1 MSHRLANCFPCLFP
15 SQWFTEEMDGDPRVS
30 STIPDSC
37 DNSSGNS
44 RYRYGYHYTL
54 AIVFIV
60 SRHSRILVTIT
71 LESPDARCRY
81 GYHYTLNSDRNRNRD
96 GLVS

>member
-1 MSHRLANCFPCLFP
+1 
-15 SQWFTEEMDGDPRVS
+15 MDGDPHVS
-30 STIPDSC
+30 STILDSC

-44 RYRYGYHYTL
+44 RYHYGYRYTL

-71 LESPDARCRY
+71 LESPDAQCCY
-81 GYHYTLNSDRNRNRD
+81 GYHYTLNSDRNRSCD

>member
-1 MSHRLANCFPCLFP
+1 M
-15 SQWFTEEMDGDPRVS
+15 TVDPH
-30 STIPDSC
+30 THLL
-37 DNSSGNS
+37 DNLEFSWQSGNL
-44 RYRYGYHYTL
+44 RYRYGYCYTL

-60 SRHSRILVTIT
+60 SRHSQILVTIT

-81 GYHYTLNSDRNRNRD
+81 GYHYMLNSDRNRNCD

>member
-1 MSHRLANCFPCLFP
+1 
-15 SQWFTEEMDGDPRVS
+15 MDGDPRVS
-30 STIPDSC
+30 TILDSC
-37 DNSSGNS
+37 DNSFGNS
-44 RYRYGYHYTL
+44 RYRYGYCYTL

-60 SRHSRILVTIT
+60 SRHSWILMTIT

-81 GYHYTLNSDRNRNRD
+81 GYHYTLNSDRNHSRD

>member
-1 MSHRLANCFPCLFP
+1 MSHHLTNCFPCLFP

-44 RYRYGYHYTL
+44 QYHYGYHYTL
-54 AIVFIV
+54 VIVFIV

-71 LESPDARCRY
+71 LESPDA
-81 GYHYTLNSDRNRNRD
+81 
-96 GLVS
+96 

>member
-15 SQWFTEEMDGDPRVS
+15 SQHFTEEMDRDPRVS

-44 RYRYGYHYTL
+44 RYRYGYRYML
-54 AIVFIV
+54 AIAFIV
-60 SRHSRILVTIT
+60 SRHSRILMTIT
-71 LESPDARCRY
+71 LESPNARCRY
-81 GYHYTLNSDRNRNRD
+81 GYHYTLNSNRNRSCD

>member
-1 MSHRLANCFPCLFP
+1 M
-15 SQWFTEEMDGDPRVS
+15 TVDPH
-30 STIPDSC
+30 THLL
-37 DNSSGNS
+37 DNLEFLWQSGNL

-60 SRHSRILVTIT
+60 SHHSQILVTVT
-71 LESPDARCRY
+71 LESPDARCHY